1 MRLQLELQLLWLLL
15 LLRLKYYSLCLCLCA
30 VLRFT
35 SINSLAYYKRQ
46 SKVSFSFFG
55 DWFKFIAW
63 GFSCEF
69 DVRFFAS
76 LLPLTAC
83 LSLSLS
89 PFISYATYQT
99 QCVHIQT
106 YTGWYAIYAEREL
119 YNFYIYCHIIFALL
133 APFADS
139 IWHKSDI
146 AITIGWKTTGCH
158 RFGEKKST
166 LQKKC
171 KRKKKKKT
179 ATATHSEKK
188 NERNITLCIINGKD
202 TSR

>member
-1 MRLQLELQLLWLLL
+1 MRLQLQLLWLLL

-30 VLRFT
+30 VLRFI

-55 DWFKFIAW
+55 DWFKFIAC

-83 LSLSLS
+83 LSVS

-99 QCVHIQT
+99 QCVHIHT

-139 IWHKSDI
+139 IWHKSNI

-171 KRKKKKKT
+171 KRKKKKKP